1 MPKQTR
7 ETNIEGGEDRQAT
20 HVLMNRLTGLSL
32 SCVFKKTSI
41 NYDQDRRCGIREI
54 WISINP
60 PPLFSPVI
68 MNQVGLVTKLTV
80 NNTLMLNSQQCWSSI
95 VNHNG
100 VCPSGHGQGI
110 V

>member
-1 MPKQTR
+1 MTG
-7 ETNIEGGEDRQAT
+7 IEGAGGEIFRYP
-20 HVLMNRLTGLSL
+20 
-32 SCVFKKTSI
+32 SI
-41 NYDQDRRCGIREI
+41 
-54 WISINP
+54 P
-60 PPLFSPVI
+60 PPPQLFSPVI

-80 NNTLMLNSQQCWSSI
+80 NNTLMLNSQQRWSSI

>member
-1 MPKQTR
+1 MTG
-7 ETNIEGGEDRQAT
+7 IEDAGG
-20 HVLMNRLTGLSL
+20 
-32 SCVFKKTSI
+32 
-41 NYDQDRRCGIREI
+41 EI
-54 WISINP
+54 WIAINP

-80 NNTLMLNSQQCWSSI
+80 NNTLMLNSQQRWSSI
-95 VNHNG
+95 VNHTG